1 MVFIGLR
8 EQDEDMS
15 RIKADRDSA
24 VKVKKTRRDPTLR
37 TSGSKGGG
45 MAKKLHLEPKHT

>member
-24 VKVKKTRRDPTLR
+24 VKVKKTRRDPSYPKNVR
-37 TSGSKGGG
+37 VKRWWNG
-45 MAKKLHLEPKHT
+45 KKIAFGA